1 MCKTDKNATNDIIS
15 SVSFN
20 TVRENVQRK
29 PRNSIYK
36 NELIDFGGQ
45 NENKYNRI
53 SFLVLSRLTFEKT
66 MENKSEE
73 LICKNQSESKKSNY
87 FFPLEEIL
95 LWPKRDE
102 SGKSNLFRDQ
112 SYFNCVISAH
122 LFVFSFVF

>member
-36 NELIDFGGQ
+36 NELIDLGGQ

-53 SFLVLSRLTFEKT
+53 SFLVLSQLTFEKT

-95 LWPKRDE
+95 LRPKRDE

-122 LFVFSFVF
+122 LFVFLFVL

>member
-20 TVRENVQRK
+20 TVWENVQRK
-29 PRNSIYK
+29 PRNWIYK

-122 LFVFSFVF
+122 LFVFLFVL

>member
-95 LWPKRDE
+95 LRPKRDE

-122 LFVFSFVF
+122 LFVFLFVL